1 MWRSTRP
8 VHDFGIG
15 GITRVI
21 FGVVI
26 AKFESD
32 YYSSSQP
39 SEPSPL
45 FSSDAASSTAGLAD
59 APALKLSEKSVTAVA
74 RLLLARMSKRF
85 GGDCTLNELRVMN
98 AVSVHSFSDGACS
111 PTWLARETGIPKST
125 VSRSLASLVSKGW
138 LIERK
143 DTEDRRR
150 RIIELSEKAKTQRS
164 DDLEAVFDWIKESG
178 H

>member
-1 MWRSTRP
+1 M
-8 VHDFGIG
+8 
-15 GITRVI
+15 I

-26 AKFESD
+26 AKFETS
-32 YYSSSQP
+32 YYSSSAA
-39 SEPSPL
+39 SEPSSL
-45 FSSDAASSTAGLAD
+45 FSSSTPGDTAD
-59 APALKLSEKSVTAVA
+59 IAEQPSLKLSEKSITVVA

-98 AVSVHSFSDGACS
+98 AVSVHSFEDGACS

-138 LIERK
+138 LIESK
-143 DTEDRRR
+143 DTQDRRR
-150 RIIELSEKAKTQRS
+150 RIIELSDKAKAKRS
-164 DDLEAVFDWIKESG
+164 EDLEAVFGWIKESG